1 MLIDAAQLYFINL
14 NYITG
19 KTCSLHMHVSSN
31 LVCVILNYSAKNC
44 SLGFRT
50 CGCPSYI
57 QSLLSCVFFCPL
69 EQKEMYLDEALV
81 IQQLRYT
88 GMLETVRIRRSG
100 YGAKYTFQVL

>member
-1 MLIDAAQLYFINL
+1 MGVI
-14 NYITG
+14 
-19 KTCSLHMHVSSN
+19 SSRKDSGRRVRICN
-31 LVCVILNYSAKNC
+31 GSGVI
-44 SLGFRT
+44 
-50 CGCPSYI
+50 
-57 QSLLSCVFFCPL
+57 

>member
-1 MLIDAAQLYFINL
+1 MIY
-14 NYITG
+14 
-19 KTCSLHMHVSSN
+19 
-31 LVCVILNYSAKNC
+31 
-44 SLGFRT
+44 
-50 CGCPSYI
+50 
-57 QSLLSCVFFCPL
+57 CVFLCLL